1 MHPAGSSAG
10 PGRVHTGRMAE
21 RGEQRATARRTMD
34 RLRAMRMAGGAQLTA
49 FVSEILAQE
58 HDPDVTMAAL
68 AALPKPPPREVA
80 GALRTAWEW
89 FAANG
94 KRRDPGG
101 FVRTG
106 ILQALAPIATSEDRA
121 AFVTAIETMEPS
133 AQEGSGPGVLRAA
146 GLAGLHGIE
155 PEAAAPYAAGM
166 LADPHRLSRMN
177 GEPGITA
184 ARVLFATGDELLLFT
199 YVMVAPRLP
208 AEVAAECLRSLTEL
222 PEPLRAACV
231 ERFADDAEPLV
242 QLGLCDLVVQSRM
255 AGAAEKLLKTLE
267 DTEVYA
273 SLVSSIVASR
283 DTGLAQALLSH
294 AKLATAREKLTLL
307 AESLGLMRGDAGAE
321 AVLESVRK
329 KLGR

>member
-1 MHPAGSSAG
+1 
-10 PGRVHTGRMAE
+10 
-21 RGEQRATARRTMD
+21 MD
-34 RLRAMRMAGGAQLTA
+34 RLRAMRMAGGTQLNA
-49 FVSEILAQE
+49 FVAEILAQE
-58 HDPDVTMAAL
+58 HDPDVVLAAL
-68 AALPKPPPREVA
+68 AAVPKPPSREVA
-80 GALRTAWEW
+80 EALRTAWAW

-121 AFVTAIETMEPS
+121 AFVTAIESMEPS
-133 AQEGSGPGVLRAA
+133 AQDGSGPGVLRAA
-146 GLAGLHGIE
+146 GLAGLHGID

-166 LADPHRLSRMN
+166 LADVHRLSRMN

-199 YVMVAPRLP
+199 YVMVAERLP

-222 PEPLRAACV
+222 PEALRAACV
-231 ERFADDAEPLV
+231 ENFADDPEPLV
-242 QLGLCDLVVQSRM
+242 LLGLCDLVVQSRM
-255 AGAAEKLLKTLE
+255 AAAAVTLLKTLE

-273 SLVSSIVASR
+273 SFVSSIVASR
-283 DTGLAQALLSH
+283 DAGLAQALLWH
-294 AKLATAREKLTLL
+294 AKLATEREKLELL

>member
-1 MHPAGSSAG
+1 M
-10 PGRVHTGRMAE
+10 
-21 RGEQRATARRTMD
+21 
-34 RLRAMRMAGGAQLTA
+34 
-49 FVSEILAQE
+49 
-58 HDPDVTMAAL
+58 
-68 AALPKPPPREVA
+68 
-80 GALRTAWEW
+80 
-89 FAANG
+89 
-94 KRRDPGG
+94 
-101 FVRTG
+101 
-106 ILQALAPIATSEDRA
+106 
-121 AFVTAIETMEPS
+121 
-133 AQEGSGPGVLRAA
+133 
-146 GLAGLHGIE
+146 
-155 PEAAAPYAAGM
+155 
-166 LADPHRLSRMN
+166 
-177 GEPGITA
+177 
-184 ARVLFATGDELLLFT
+184 LFATGDQLLLFT